1 MFEYGE
7 TGIGNKSIDFE
18 LHQLTNSLIKTSA
31 SEMKTL
37 IHNFTLIVGDLV
49 PIENDAWKYH
59 TNVIKLIDLLLRN
72 KFDS

>member
-37 IHNFTLIVGDLV
+37 IHNFTLI
-49 PIENDAWKYH
+49 K
-59 TNVIKLIDLLLRN
+59 
-72 KFDS
+72 